1 MAKMNSEIVTV
12 MPLNT
17 AIIIPCKL
25 PANNH
30 GSKAVKNTSNQM
42 WFFMRNLY
50 GTVRISVNSRP
61 RPAIVLRIRIS
72 MIFVRVPSS
81 ELPSEVDD
89 DCE

>member
-30 GSKAVKNTSNQM
+30 GSSAVKNTSNQM
-42 WFFMRNLY
+42 W
-50 GTVRISVNSRP
+50 
-61 RPAIVLRIRIS
+61 
-72 MIFVRVPSS
+72 
-81 ELPSEVDD
+81 
-89 DCE
+89 